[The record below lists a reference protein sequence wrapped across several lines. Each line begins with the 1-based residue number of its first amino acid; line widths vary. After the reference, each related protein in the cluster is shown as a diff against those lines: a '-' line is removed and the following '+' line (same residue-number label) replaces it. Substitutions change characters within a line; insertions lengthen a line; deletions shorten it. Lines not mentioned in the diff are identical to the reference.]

1 MPAHVF
7 SSVAP
12 DDQRVAVQVFEVA
25 AGGPQHQHRLP
36 QATPGGSVGALV
48 LCDSWTVMEAERDRR
63 PVLVVIGGL
72 PAAGKTTIAA
82 ALARQVG
89 AAFLRVDSIE
99 QAILRATSLVQPV
112 GPVGYVVG
120 YALAGDQLRNGL
132 SVVAESV
139 NPLAVTREAWREAGL
154 SQGASVI
161 EVEVICS
168 DPVEHR
174 RRAESRTVDIT
185 DLSLP
190 TWQEIVDRDYH
201 AWDRAHLVLDTSV
214 TSVQDCV
221 ATIRRIA
228 GL

>member
-1 MPAHVF
+1 
-7 SSVAP
+7 
-12 DDQRVAVQVFEVA
+12 
-25 AGGPQHQHRLP
+25 
-36 QATPGGSVGALV
+36 
-48 LCDSWTVMEAERDRR
+48 MEAERDHR

-72 PAAGKTTIAA
+72 PAVGKTTIAT

-89 AAFLRVDSIE
+89 AAFLRIDSIE
-99 QAILRATSLVQPV
+99 QAILRATLLGHPL

-139 NPLAVTREAWREAGL
+139 NPLAVTRDAWRETGL
-154 SQGASVI
+154 SQGAMVV

-174 RRAESRTVDIT
+174 RRAERRTIDIVD
-185 DLSLP
+185 LRLP
-190 TWQEIVDRDYH
+190 TWQEIVEREYRP
-201 AWDRAHLVLDTSV
+201 WDRTHLVLDTAIASV
-214 TSVQDCV
+214 PDCV
-221 ATIRRIA
+221 NTIRRVT

>member
-1 MPAHVF
+1 
-7 SSVAP
+7 
-12 DDQRVAVQVFEVA
+12 
-25 AGGPQHQHRLP
+25 
-36 QATPGGSVGALV
+36 V
-48 LCDSWTVMEAERDRR
+48 LEAERDRR
-63 PVLVVIGGL
+63 PVLVVVGGL

-99 QAILRATSLVQPV
+99 QAILRATSLAQPI

-132 SVVAESV
+132 SVVADSV
-139 NPLAVTREAWREAGL
+139 NPLALTRHAWRETGL
-154 SQGASVI
+154 SQGARVV

-185 DLSLP
+185 DLRLP
-190 TWQEIVDRDYH
+190 TWQEIVAREYH
-201 AWDRAHLVLDTSV
+201 PWDRTHLVLDSAIM
-214 TSVQDCV
+214 SVQDSV
-221 ATIRRIA
+221 DTIRRIA
-228 GL
+228 GI

>member
-1 MPAHVF
+1 MTEAKR
-7 SSVAP
+7 
-12 DDQRVAVQVFEVA
+12 D
-25 AGGPQHQHRLP
+25 GG
-36 QATPGGSVGALV
+36 
-48 LCDSWTVMEAERDRR
+48 
-63 PVLVVIGGL
+63 PVLVVVGGL

-89 AAFLRVDSIE
+89 AAFIRVDSIE

-132 SVVAESV
+132 SVVADSV
-139 NPLAVTREAWREAGL
+139 NPVALTREAWRETGL
-154 SQGASVI
+154 SQGASVV

-174 RRAESRTVDIT
+174 RRAESRIVDIT
-185 DLSLP
+185 DLMLP
-190 TWQEIVDRDYH
+190 TWQEIVEREYH
-201 AWDRAHLVLDTSV
+201 VWDRTHLVLDTAI
-214 TSVQDCV
+214 TSVHDSV

-228 GL
+228 GI

>member
-1 MPAHVF
+1 
-7 SSVAP
+7 
-12 DDQRVAVQVFEVA
+12 
-25 AGGPQHQHRLP
+25 
-36 QATPGGSVGALV
+36 
-48 LCDSWTVMEAERDRR
+48 MEAERDRR
-63 PVLVVIGGL
+63 PVLVVVGGL
-72 PAAGKTTIAA
+72 PATGKTTIAA

-99 QAILRATSLVQPV
+99 QAILRSTSLVQPV

-132 SVVAESV
+132 SVVADSV
-139 NPLAVTREAWREAGL
+139 NPLALTREGWRETGL
-154 SQGASVI
+154 SQGASVV

-174 RRAESRTVDIT
+174 RRAENRTIDIVD
-185 DLSLP
+185 LRLP
-190 TWQEIVDRDYH
+190 TWQEIVEREYH
-201 AWDRAHLVLDTSV
+201 SWDRTHLILDTAS

-228 GL
+228 GI

>member
-1 MPAHVF
+1 
-7 SSVAP
+7 
-12 DDQRVAVQVFEVA
+12 
-25 AGGPQHQHRLP
+25 
-36 QATPGGSVGALV
+36 
-48 LCDSWTVMEAERDRR
+48 MEAERDRR

-89 AAFLRVDSIE
+89 AAFIRVDSIE

-112 GPVGYVVG
+112 GPTGYVVG

-139 NPLAVTREAWREAGL
+139 NPLAVTREAWRETGL
-154 SQGASVI
+154 SHGASVI

-168 DPVEHR
+168 DLVEHR

-185 DLSLP
+185 DLILP
-190 TWQEIVDRDYH
+190 TWQEILDRDYH

-221 ATIRRIA
+221 ARIRRIA

>member
-1 MPAHVF
+1 M
-7 SSVAP
+7 
-12 DDQRVAVQVFEVA
+12 A
-25 AGGPQHQHRLP
+25 AE
-36 QATPGGSVGALV
+36 
-48 LCDSWTVMEAERDRR
+48 CDRR

-72 PAAGKTTIAA
+72 PAAGKTTIAV

-89 AAFLRVDSIE
+89 AVFLRVDSIE

-112 GPVGYVVG
+112 GPVGYDVG
-120 YALAGDQLRNGL
+120 YALAGDQLSIGL

-139 NPLAVTREAWREAGL
+139 NPLAVTREAWRETGL
-154 SQGASVI
+154 SEGASVI

-185 DLSLP
+185 DLRVP

-221 ATIRRIA
+221 DTVRRIA

>member
-1 MPAHVF
+1 
-7 SSVAP
+7 
-12 DDQRVAVQVFEVA
+12 
-25 AGGPQHQHRLP
+25 
-36 QATPGGSVGALV
+36 
-48 LCDSWTVMEAERDRR
+48 MEAERDRL
-63 PVLVVIGGL
+63 PVLVVVGGL

-89 AAFLRVDSIE
+89 AVFIRVDSIE

-112 GPVGYVVG
+112 GAVGYVVG

-132 SVVAESV
+132 SVVADSV
-139 NPLAVTREAWREAGL
+139 NPLAVTREAWRETGL
-154 SQGASVI
+154 SQGASVV

-168 DPVEHR
+168 DTVEHR

-190 TWQEIVDRDYH
+190 TWQEIVDRDYC

-228 GL
+228 GI

>member
-1 MPAHVF
+1 M
-7 SSVAP
+7 
-12 DDQRVAVQVFEVA
+12 
-25 AGGPQHQHRLP
+25 
-36 QATPGGSVGALV
+36 
-48 LCDSWTVMEAERDRR
+48 MEAERDRR
-63 PVLVVIGGL
+63 PVLVVVGGL
-72 PAAGKTTIAA
+72 PATGKTTIAA

-139 NPLAVTREAWREAGL
+139 NPLAITREGWRETGL
-154 SQGASVI
+154 SQGASVL

-174 RRAESRTVDIT
+174 RRAENRTVDIT
-185 DLSLP
+185 DLRLP
-190 TWQEIVDRDYH
+190 TWQEIVEREYH
-201 AWDRAHLVLDTSV
+201 SWDRTHLVLDTAI
-214 TSVQDCV
+214 TSVLDCV
-221 ATIRRIA
+221 AAIRRIA
-228 GL
+228 GI